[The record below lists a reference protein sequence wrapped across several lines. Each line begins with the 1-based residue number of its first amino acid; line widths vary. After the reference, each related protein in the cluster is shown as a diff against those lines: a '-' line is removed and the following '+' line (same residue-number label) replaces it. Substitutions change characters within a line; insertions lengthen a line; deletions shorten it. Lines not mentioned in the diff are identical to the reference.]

1 MRRRA
6 IACLLVLLALAPA
19 VGAVTLPVVDVT
31 AIANLVT
38 QYKLQIQQY
47 LEQLRQTQQQIQQL
61 QNQIVQIQHAYTT
74 VQQGVTNLTKLNMT
88 KASDLLQL
96 VQQLQSKLAQA
107 EYIGYTVD
115 RAWTQ
120 AKDVYPKAQAI
131 VTGAQRR
138 VLEFEWAAA
147 KRDAAKVAVQTQA
160 IQTTQAKYQQ
170 QWADIIAAARAAEG
184 NMQIQQAQAQGQA
197 VLGNQLLSIEQHLAT
212 AARQETQKA
221 LEEAT
226 KTELE
231 QITVEQSVTV
241 FDSTYV
247 GQGQVLRMSRTGRD
261 TP

>member
-120 AKDVYPKAQAI
+120 AKAQAI